1 MDLLVCRQRS
11 RHQAALHLGRREPEF
26 VRAVQAVTAYMRPT
40 ILSIAHAPRRPR
52 PEKREAEEI
61 ETVRPFSLLLLQDTT
76 ASGKTF
82 YLLVVRT
89 RVPITCSYSY

>member
-1 MDLLVCRQRS
+1 M
-11 RHQAALHLGRREPEF
+11 
-26 VRAVQAVTAYMRPT
+26 RAVQAVTAYMRPT

-76 ASGKTF
+76 AS
-82 YLLVVRT
+82 
-89 RVPITCSYSY
+89 